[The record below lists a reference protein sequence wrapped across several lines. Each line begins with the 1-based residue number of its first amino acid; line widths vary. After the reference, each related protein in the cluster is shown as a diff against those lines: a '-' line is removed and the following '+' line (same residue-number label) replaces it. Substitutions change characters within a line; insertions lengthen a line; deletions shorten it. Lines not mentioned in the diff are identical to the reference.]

1 MDFDAW
7 LAFCLTETLLC
18 FTPGPAVLLVVSVSV
33 ARGRRAGMDSA
44 LGVLV
49 ANTLYFALS
58 AAGIGAALVASH
70 ELFLAIKWVGAGY
83 LVWLGTRMLLS
94 RKKPSGTAPLPPPNS
109 RNRSFLRGF
118 VVQGAN
124 PKALVFFTALLPQ
137 FVDPGA
143 SIAPQVLIL
152 GISSVAIEIVALA
165 VYAVCAARLRH
176 AAGAGLAEPLERV
189 GGAFLV
195 AAGARLA
202 WVRSS

>member
-1 MDFDAW
+1 M
-7 LAFCLTETLLC
+7 
-18 FTPGPAVLLVVSVSV
+18 
-33 ARGRRAGMDSA
+33 R
-44 LGVLV
+44 
-49 ANTLYFALS
+49 
-58 AAGIGAALVASH
+58 
-70 ELFLAIKWVGAGY
+70 
-83 LVWLGTRMLLS
+83 TRS
-94 RKKPSGTAPLPPPNS
+94 PNS
-109 RNRSFLRGF
+109 PSAPNSPNRSFLRGF

-152 GISSVAIEIVALA
+152 GLSSVAIEIVALA